1 MQAPFPLSPGH
12 VTADFDCGQPSLN
25 EWLRRYA
32 LQAQGSGSA
41 RTFVVTQNA
50 DAISQVL
57 GYYSLVVGQVEP
69 TEATPRI
76 RQGMGRYPIP
86 VMLLARLAV
95 HREAQGLGLGVGLLQ
110 DAIRRSLQVAEHAGI
125 RALMTHPIDAESAQ
139 FYQRF
144 GFEPS
149 SLQPH
154 QLLLLLKDA
163 KNCMHQRDTFPP
175 IYSTQ

>member
-1 MQAPFPLSPGH
+1 MQAPLPLSPGQ
-12 VTADFDCGQPSLN
+12 VTADFDCGKPSLN

-41 RTFVVTQNA
+41 RTFVVTKGT
-50 DAISQVL
+50 DATPKVL

-95 HREAQGLGLGVGLLQ
+95 HREAQGLGLGVGLLR
-110 DAIRRSLQVAEHAGI
+110 DAICRSLQVAEQAGI
-125 RALMTHPIDAESAQ
+125 RALMTHPIDTESAQ
-139 FYQRF
+139 FYKRF

-149 SLQPH
+149 SLRPD

-163 KNCMHQRDTFPP
+163 KKLLAAA
-175 IYSTQ
+175 